1 MIEEHNV
8 YLGLGANIG
17 DRKQA
22 ICQAIEQIEE
32 LIGTVVSQ
40 SALYETQPWGFTSPH
55 PFINACIC
63 CRTALSPQQVLRI
76 TQGIEKKMG
85 RTAKTHNGV
94 YQDRLIDIDIL
105 LYDDLQL
112 NTPTLTIPHPM
123 MHERDFVMIPLR
135 EILETEFP
143 TPFCS
148 KND

>member
-1 MIEEHNV
+1 
-8 YLGLGANIG
+8 
-17 DRKQA
+17 
-22 ICQAIEQIEE
+22 
-32 LIGTVVSQ
+32 
-40 SALYETQPWGFTSPH
+40 
-55 PFINACIC
+55 
-63 CRTALSPQQVLRI
+63 
-76 TQGIEKKMG
+76 MG